1 MAGGGGTSPRRR
13 RLAEGARLPG
23 TRRADATAHLPT
35 VVTSRG
41 QGVPVSRQSL
51 APGRCALG
59 SGPGGVVSDIS
70 DDAAPAIPGP
80 SDHRGNADGRL
91 AAGLSSGGIE
101 LWLWDLSGVDCVRRG
116 RGAGSVDRIDRARDS
131 AACGLAFAWRLVS
144 AKPQAA
150 TWTATA
156 D

>member
-23 TRRADATAHLPT
+23 TGRADATAHLPS

-59 SGPGGVVSDIS
+59 TGPWGVVSDIS

-80 SDHRGNADGRL
+80 SDHRGDADGRL
-91 AAGLSSGGIE
+91 AAGLSSGGVE
-101 LWLWDLSGVDCVRRG
+101 LRLWDLSGVDCVR
-116 RGAGSVDRIDRARDS
+116 DS
-131 AACGLAFAWRLVS
+131 AACGLA
-144 AKPQAA
+144 
-150 TWTATA
+150 
-156 D
+156 